1 MTGQDPVVTDRVVS
15 GIDVDEVG
23 PPGQP
28 GSGPGGPRGAWA
40 RLLWAA
46 GLVVA
51 GVLLFWFYLRMS
63 RTDPANADAA
73 GQVLQGWDMMHG
85 NPLLRGWFL
94 GDVTYYTFEIPLDG
108 LIAMV
113 DGLRAEVVHISG
125 ALIYTLLV
133 LTAAL
138 LAKGRARGSEGA
150 VRAVLAAGVLL
161 APGLYPGVHVLLT
174 SADHTGIAVPV
185 MLTLLVVDRGRER
198 WYTPVVAGVLL
209 TWAQLDDPVA
219 TYACALPLAAVCAV
233 RAAAAFLTRRGGRKP
248 DGALPVPRYD
258 AALAVAA
265 VASYGLTGLVT
276 AVISGAGG
284 FYTYPLATGLAKW
297 SVIPT
302 QLLWTWQN
310 VLYLF
315 GANHLHQPTAL
326 AGQYGY
332 LHLIGV
338 GVGLCGL
345 AIGLWG
351 LFFRLGRV
359 FGPGPSGRADRITQ
373 ALTVGTVVI
382 AAAGAF
388 GTHMTPVQGS
398 HEIAIVLP
406 LSAVLGGR
414 LLGPWLAGVGG
425 TRDSARSRRR
435 TAARS
440 VRLTAAA
447 VLAVAGVGYLAAL
460 GYGASRPAKPA
471 VTQDL
476 ADWLVGHHLTSGL
489 AGYWEANSTT
499 LAGNRQVLVAPLANG
514 GSYGDPWESE
524 ASWYSPT
531 ASYANFV
538 VTITSGTLYPSA
550 RYARPSVVLTWYGKP
565 EHTYIFGR
573 YTIMVYGHNLL
584 TRVQPPVAGQL

>member
-1 MTGQDPVVTDRVVS
+1 MTGQDPVVTDRAAGGTDAV
-15 GIDVDEVG
+15 EAG
-23 PPGQP
+23 PPSQP
-28 GSGPGGPRGAWA
+28 DSGLGGPREAWS

-85 NPLLRGWFL
+85 NPLLRSWFL

-108 LIAMV
+108 LISTV

-185 MLTLLVVDRGRER
+185 MLTLLAVDRGRER

-219 TYACALPLAAVCAV
+219 TYACALPLAVVCAV

-248 DGALPVPRYD
+248 DGALPVARYD

-265 VASYGLTGLVT
+265 AASYGLTGLVT
-276 AVISGAGG
+276 AAISGAGG
-284 FYTYPLATGLAKW
+284 FYAYPLATGLAKW

-315 GANHLHQPTAL
+315 GANHIHQPTAL
-326 AGQYGY
+326 AGQFGY

-338 GVGLCGL
+338 AVGLGGL

-359 FGPGPSGRADRITQ
+359 FGPGPSGRADRVTQ

-382 AAAGAF
+382 AAAGAL
-388 GTHMTPVQGS
+388 GTHMTPVAGS

-414 LLGPWLAGVGG
+414 LLGPWLAGVGR
-425 TRDSARSRRR
+425 TRDSARSGWRI
-435 TAARS
+435 AVQSA
-440 VRLTAAA
+440 RLTVAS
-447 VLAVAGVGYLAAL
+447 VLTVAGVGYLWAL
-460 GYGASRPAKPA
+460 GYGASQQPKPA

-476 ADWLVGHHLTSGL
+476 ADWLVGHHLTAGI
-489 AGYWEANSTT
+489 AGYWEANMTT
-499 LAGNRQVLVAPLANG
+499 LASGGRVLVAPLSHG
-514 GSYGDPWESE
+514 GSYGDPWESK

-531 ASYANFV
+531 VSYANFV
-538 VTITSGTLYPSA
+538 VTISSGPLYPSA
-550 RYARPSVVLTWYGKP
+550 RYARYSVVRAWYGKP
-565 EHTYIFGR
+565 EHKYRFGR
-573 YTIMVYGHNLL
+573 YTIMVYSHNLL
-584 TRVQPPVAGQL
+584 NLAQPPVAGQL